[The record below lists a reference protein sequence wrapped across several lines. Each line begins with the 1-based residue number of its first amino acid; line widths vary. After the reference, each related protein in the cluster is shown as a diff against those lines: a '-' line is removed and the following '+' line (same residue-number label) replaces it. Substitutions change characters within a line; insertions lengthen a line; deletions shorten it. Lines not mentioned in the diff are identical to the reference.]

1 LRRKTHRRPY
11 WRETKRLAVLTLAL
25 AAFAVSIALFA
36 HRFAGQSLLG
46 LPLGYFLTLHGG
58 IALCLI
64 AVARFAVRQDEIDQW
79 HGAQEDI

>member
-1 LRRKTHRRPY
+1 MKRKTHRRPY

-25 AAFAVSIALFA
+25 TALTVFLSLIGPG
-36 HRFAGQSLLG
+36 FGGTLLG
-46 LPLGYFLTLHGG
+46 LPLGFFLALHGSVV
-58 IALCLI
+58 ICLI